1 MRMHIIPRM
10 ALHALLQKMTSITR
24 PLLVLAF
31 TLRLRVTLV
40 EAADDHLLCRTLLVS
55 AATLAR
61 KQLKNPSLTTI
72 EVAMLELMEHHVS
85 KDVQKLNEDVH
96 YNLEVLEHLPTQD
109 TTDTIIDVSLSYIY
123 RNKKCFQS
131 EAFFV

>member
-1 MRMHIIPRM
+1 
-10 ALHALLQKMTSITR
+10 MTSITR